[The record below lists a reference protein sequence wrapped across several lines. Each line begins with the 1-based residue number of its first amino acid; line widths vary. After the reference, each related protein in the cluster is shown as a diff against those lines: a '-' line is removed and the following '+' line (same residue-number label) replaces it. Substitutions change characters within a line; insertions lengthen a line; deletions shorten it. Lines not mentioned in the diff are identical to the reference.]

1 MIIDLMVG
9 DNEKERGTFSAQIA
23 QLVITM
29 YVTNYQ
35 ASQLDDVTAPLQIL
49 SLHLIGILL
58 SVFQIISYQ
67 YLYINQLL
75 LGMDIGQE

>member
-1 MIIDLMVG
+1 MVG
-9 DNEKERGTFSAQIA
+9 DHEKVRGTFSAQIA

-35 ASQLDDVTAPLQIL
+35 ALQLDDVRAPLQIL

-58 SVFQIISYQ
+58 SVFQIISYR